1 VKSLVK
7 KGYKE
12 IILLGQNVNSY
23 SSKLSHSKLFQ
34 NSKFKIQNFR

>member
-1 VKSLVK
+1 MAEILHDVKQYVE

-23 SSKLSHSKLFQ
+23 GKE
-34 NSKFKIQNFR
+34 FKMEITLQDC